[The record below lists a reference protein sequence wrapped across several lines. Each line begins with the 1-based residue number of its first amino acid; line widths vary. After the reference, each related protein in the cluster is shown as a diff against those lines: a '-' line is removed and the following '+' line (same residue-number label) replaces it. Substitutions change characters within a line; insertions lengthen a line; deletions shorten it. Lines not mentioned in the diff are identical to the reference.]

1 MAAANVLALPLAHVV
16 FEVANNEVWV
26 DSLRYVVTES
36 GSSPEPEPERL
47 ASARPQLD
55 LRGIAFE
62 MQLRRR
68 PQDNEVVLQG
78 GTSDG
83 MLSVGAAP
91 NWGHL
96 IWYVPE
102 VMMRRIWPGQY
113 VGDVRAS
120 NARFERVCLTLDV
133 TILEGITR

>member
-16 FEVANNEVWV
+16 FEVSNNEVWV
-26 DSLRYVVTES
+26 DSLRYVVE
-36 GSSPEPEPERL
+36 EDE
-47 ASARPQLD
+47 RPQLD

-78 GTSDG
+78 GTDDG

-102 VMMRRIWPGQY
+102 VKMRRIWPGQY

-133 TILEGITR
+133 TVLEGITR